1 MKLLL
6 FIGFYA
12 LLTFSY
18 TYIEPIMTNFFVNC
32 LANLLLGFIAF
43 IFIKLS
49 GMKVDYGFRNKK
61 SYFIGVSIAIIL
73 ALFFDVIP
81 ALLEP
86 SLVGSHTDFVLSSF
100 ICQLFYYIL
109 IIGPVEELIFR
120 VYIQDTVVSPLR
132 RLAEPLPRL
141 WDSTGRSAAGIRTQR
156 VSMMNEVSS
165 LYKIYRRGK

>member
-1 MKLLL
+1 MA
-6 FIGFYA
+6 G
-12 LLTFSY
+12 
-18 TYIEPIMTNFFVNC
+18 YIRRS
-32 LANLLLGFIAF
+32 LASRSF

-61 SYFIGVSIAIIL
+61 SYLIGVSIAIIL

-100 ICQLFYYIL
+100 ICQFFYYIL

-120 VYIQDTVVSPLR
+120 VYIQDTVVELLPKYKWLGVLTASVWR
-132 RLAEPLPRL
+132 R
-141 WDSTGRSAAGIRTQR
+141 
-156 VSMMNEVSS
+156 SS
-165 LYKIYRRGK
+165 L